1 MNIEIKVFSSL
12 RNEVQ
17 TSEKRL
23 DGDQW
28 EIGEGATV
36 GQVLEMLQLSGRDD
50 LILLVNG
57 HHANKERVLN
67 ECDALSILPPIG
79 GG

>member
-12 RNEVQ
+12 RNDVPP
-17 TSEKRL
+17 SDKRL
-23 DGDQW
+23 EGDKW
-28 EIGEGATV
+28 DIREGETV
-36 GQVLEMLQLSGRDD
+36 GFVLEMLQLSGRDD

-57 HHANKERVLN
+57 HHANKESVLS
-67 ECDALSILPPIG
+67 EGDVLSILPPIG